1 MGIKKRKFAAIPED
15 YYPASFVDIFIF
27 TFLLIILIGSYFG
40 AMISFLDLINII
52 GTSLFSQV
60 VCYIFLLFLIVALI
74 SMYLGG
80 KSKQKL

>member
-1 MGIKKRKFAAIPED
+1 
-15 YYPASFVDIFIF
+15 
-27 TFLLIILIGSYFG
+27 
-40 AMISFLDLINII
+40 MISFLDLINII

-60 VCYIFLLFLIVALI
+60 VCYIFLLFLIIALI